1 MGIGLVVVASRFLGY
16 MLNRY
21 KLTVYVKLLSEK
33 SPFDLEDLLTT
44 FKTFEQALLFDKL
57 F

>member
-33 SPFDLEDLLTT
+33 SPFDLEDLFTT